1 MSLFLVKIMLKYET
15 LCLYFMSKGIVYYQV
30 KGVLTMSEQ
39 LDNFKK
45 DAEKAKDQVLEK
57 DFAKEDKEENK
68 ENKNHSIKEDIQ
80 KTFE

>member
-1 MSLFLVKIMLKYET
+1 
-15 LCLYFMSKGIVYYQV
+15 
-30 KGVLTMSEQ
+30 MSEQ

-68 ENKNHSIKEDIQ
+68 ENKNNSIKEDIQ